1 MNNELNPPG
10 FNPEEQEWYHTE
22 DVYDENDDY
31 IGWKY
36 ILDENGS
43 KIPLGICLC
52 HAHSPTECE
61 SGSSEPNEPCGCA
74 CNSWTDNDYD
84 YDDDYWYDE
93 QLDWEEHRE
102 MSFGRHLENF

>member
-52 HAHSPTECE
+52 HAHSPTEC
-61 SGSSEPNEPCGCA
+61 GCS
-74 CNSWTDNDYD
+74 CNSWGDYH
-84 YDDDYWYDE
+84 YDDDGWYE
-93 QLDWEEHRE
+93 EEMKWLEHRE
-102 MSFGRHLENF
+102 MSYGGTYYDYF

>member
-10 FNPEEQEWYHTE
+10 FHPEEQEWYHTE
-22 DVYDENDDY
+22 DIYDENDDY

-52 HAHSPTECE
+52 HAHSPTEC
-61 SGSSEPNEPCGCA
+61 GCN
-74 CNSWTDNDYD
+74 CNSWGDYH
-84 YDDDYWYDE
+84 YDDGWYE
-93 QLDWEEHRE
+93 EEMKWLEHRE
-102 MSFGRHLENF
+102 MSYGGTYYDYF

>member
-10 FNPEEQEWYHTE
+10 FHPEEQEWYHTE

-52 HAHSPTECE
+52 HALTA
-61 SGSSEPNEPCGCA
+61 NECGCS
-74 CNSWTDNDYD
+74 CNNWTEEDYE
-84 YDDDYWYDE
+84 YDDDGWYEE
-93 QLDWEEHRE
+93 QLDWDEHHD
-102 MSFGRHLENF
+102 MSFSRHLDNF

>member
-1 MNNELNPPG
+1 MINELNPPG

-52 HAHSPTECE
+52 HALIA
-61 SGSSEPNEPCGCA
+61 SECGCA
-74 CNSWTDNDYD
+74 CNSWTDSDYD

-102 MSFGRHLENF
+102 MSFSRHLENF

>member
-43 KIPLGICLC
+43 KMPLGICLF
-52 HAHSPTECE
+52 HALTA
-61 SGSSEPNEPCGCA
+61 NECGCS
-74 CNSWTDNDYD
+74 CNNWTEEDYE
-84 YDDDYWYDE
+84 YDDDGWYEE
-93 QLDWEEHRE
+93 QLDWDEHHD
-102 MSFGRHLENF
+102 MSFSRHLDNF

>member
-10 FNPEEQEWYHTE
+10 FHPEEQEWYHTE
-22 DVYDENDDY
+22 AVYDGNDDY

-52 HAHSPTECE
+52 HALTA
-61 SGSSEPNEPCGCA
+61 NECGCS
-74 CNSWTDNDYD
+74 CNSWTEEDYE
-84 YDDDYWYDE
+84 YDDDDWYNE
-93 QLDWEEHRE
+93 QLDWDEHHD
-102 MSFGRHLENF
+102 MSFSRHLDNF

>member
-10 FNPEEQEWYHTE
+10 FHPEEQEWYHTE
-22 DVYDENDDY
+22 AVYDGNDDY

-36 ILDENGS
+36 ILDEYES

-52 HAHSPTECE
+52 AAKTY
-61 SGSSEPNEPCGCA
+61 SECGCN
-74 CNSWTDNDYD
+74 CNSWNESNYD
-84 YDDDYWYDE
+84 YDDEWYYDQLKWDE
-93 QLDWEEHRE
+93 HKS